1 MLMRLNYV
9 IAYASDMQRSI
20 AFYRDQLGFPVK
32 YESPEWSEFHTGAT
46 TLALHITQAGAKPG
60 ERPAAAHEETRAG
73 QAQFGIE
80 VLDIEKFYE
89 EKKGKGVEFLMPPTM
104 REFGRKLA
112 IFLDPDGLPISV
124 TEEVR

>member
-9 IAYASDMQRSI
+9 IVYTSDMQRSI

-32 YESPEWSEFHTGAT
+32 MESPGWTEFHTGAT
-46 TLALHITQAGAKPG
+46 TLALHHAKPADRPRVAHG
-60 ERPAAAHEETRAG
+60 ETKAGEAHL
-73 QAQFGIE
+73 GIE

-89 EKKGKGVEFLMPPTM
+89 EKKKKGVEFTMPPSL

-112 IFLDPDGLPISV
+112 IFVDPDGLPISV
-124 TEEVR
+124 TEEIR